1 MPPTP
6 TVENYLKAILQAQV
20 SLPGGEL
27 VPMGQVASTLGVT
40 PGTTTTMVKALSE
53 AGLLRYEPYGGVRLS
68 TSGEKLAARVVR
80 RHRLIELFLVRVMG
94 MNWTEVHDE
103 AEHLEHAVS
112 DSLIERMD
120 DMLGH
125 PAADPHGDPIPG
137 REGAIHVLEYQ
148 NLLSCP
154 VHTPVVVKRIADQ
167 TPEFLRFVEHHELK
181 PGQRIEV
188 EERDTVADAV
198 TLSNHGRRVTVGMS
212 AASKLLVDVV
222 MAWTLLIASVV
233 PARAQAVV
241 GNATPFDIL
250 DNSFMVEEAF
260 NQEPGIFQNIFG
272 VQFGKGI
279 EWDFGFTQEWPIGSQ
294 THQFSYIV
302 PVSRLNGSTGVG
314 DLLINYRYQLWLEGA
329 GRPAFSPRV
338 SLILP
343 SGDEHDGRGAGVVG
357 WQINLPFSKQ
367 GGDVYY
373 HWNAGFTWLPG
384 VSVDADASATNEVS
398 LFSPHVAGSVIWRT
412 APMFNLMLEALAE
425 FEEGIGTSGATERST
440 AFTVSPGFRTGWNV
454 SDHQLIV
461 GFAAPI
467 TFAEDATDTAA
478 FVYFSYELPFK
489 R

>member
-1 MPPTP
+1 
-6 TVENYLKAILQAQV
+6 
-20 SLPGGEL
+20 
-27 VPMGQVASTLGVT
+27 MGLVASALGVT
-40 PGTTTTMVKALSE
+40 PGTTTTMVKTLAE

-68 TSGEKLAARVVR
+68 KSGEKLAARVVR

-120 DMLGH
+120 QMLGH

-137 REGAIHVLEYQ
+137 RGGAIHALEYQ

-154 VHTPVVVKRIADQ
+154 VGTPVVVRRIADQ

-181 PGQRIEV
+181 PGQMIEV
-188 EERDTVADAV
+188 EQRNTVADAV
-198 TLSNHGRRVTVGMS
+198 TLSNEGRRVTVGMS
-212 AASKLLVDVV
+212 AAAKLLVDVV
-222 MAWTLLIASVV
+222 MALTLLIASAV
-233 PARAQAVV
+233 PARAQAV
-241 GNATPFDIL
+241 GGHATAFDIL
-250 DNSFMVEEAF
+250 DNSFIVEEAF

-272 VQFGKGI
+272 VQLGEGA

-294 THQFSYIV
+294 THQFSYTV
-302 PVSRLNGSTGVG
+302 PVSRLNGATGVG
-314 DLLINYRYQLWLEGA
+314 DLLVNYRYQLWQEQA

-338 SLILP
+338 SVILP
-343 SGDEHDGRGAGVVG
+343 SGNEEDGRGAGVVG

-367 GGDVYY
+367 GWDVYY

-384 VSVDADASATNEVS
+384 VRGAAGAGAVNEGN
-398 LFSPHVAGSVIWRT
+398 LFSPHLAASVIWRT
-412 APMFNLMLEALAE
+412 APMFNLMLETLAE
-425 FEEGIGTSGATERST
+425 FEEGVDASGVAERAN

-454 SDHQLIV
+454 SDHQLIF
-461 GFAAPI
+461 GFAVPI
-467 TFAEDATDTAA
+467 TFAADTTDTAA